1 MSDYTQGSAGGHR
14 RRFELTRARIIFVPG
29 LNPKP
34 PPDFYR
40 PQLVRVLLAALRR
53 TRPRAAD
60 WLAGHDDTFVL
71 VAWTYLFYGSHRDI
85 TVDLPGIE
93 RLLEQTGPSEDDLR
107 ELASWPRRFVRWTH
121 LVGDAWPL
129 LGRRLAAP
137 ATRRLMH
144 EATRYL
150 KNRDGMGA
158 EIRAALRST
167 LETAWKSGDRVLLIG
182 HSLGSV
188 IAYDTLWEL
197 THVHRTAGEIDLLVT
212 LGSPLATHFVQR
224 SLQGVREAGERRY
237 PHNVRRWV
245 NMTARGDTTALQ
257 PRVAPLFREMVAL
270 KLTDA
275 IEDHVDFDNYF
286 RSELGLNAHDAY
298 GYFAQPLL
306 GELVGSWL
314 ERTVEVGAPT

>member
-1 MSDYTQGSAGGHR
+1 
-14 RRFELTRARIIFVPG
+14 
-29 LNPKP
+29 
-34 PPDFYR
+34 
-40 PQLVRVLLAALRR
+40 
-53 TRPRAAD
+53 
-60 WLAGHDDTFVL
+60 
-71 VAWTYLFYGSHRDI
+71 
-85 TVDLPGIE
+85 
-93 RLLEQTGPSEDDLR
+93 
-107 ELASWPRRFVRWTH
+107 
-121 LVGDAWPL
+121 
-129 LGRRLAAP
+129 
-137 ATRRLMH
+137 MH

-167 LETAWKSGDRVLLIG
+167 IETAWSGGDEVLLIG

-197 THVHRTAGEIDLLVT
+197 THVHRSRGSISLLVT

-224 SLQGVREAGERRY
+224 SLQGVREAGLRRY
-237 PHNVRRWV
+237 PHNIRRWV

-257 PRVAPLFREMVAL
+257 PRLQPLFREMLEL

-286 RSELGLNAHDAY
+286 RSDLGLNAHDAY

-306 GELVGSWL
+306 GELVGDWL
-314 ERTVEVGAPT
+314 GRAVELPALE